1 MLIYNKLSILYI
13 SFAAQHLSFV
23 ALSFAAKLFLKNLS
37 KAPLLIGKA
46 AQRGDEKPIPALKI
60 NIFWDMAY
68 SIPYLVPTRFQES
81 IFFLITTSKNTAR
94 PKISAL

>member
-1 MLIYNKLSILYI
+1 MLIYNKLFIYLLLRPTS
-13 SFAAQHLSFV
+13 
-23 ALSFAAKLFLKNLS
+23 LFRCPIFRGKIILKNIS
-37 KAPLLIGKA
+37 KAPLLIGKV